1 MGNYKNTY
9 EFYSS
14 VIKNVIISQII
25 VISDIYICIYNIR
38 LNNKRILNDEG

>member
-1 MGNYKNTY
+1 MSLSISDKS
-9 EFYSS
+9 F
-14 VIKNVIISQII
+14 IISEII